1 MRRLLPLNTSKDY
14 EVFYGKILQA
24 VAKYP
29 FLKPMILGYNGF
41 VTKLMYL
48 LYPLLL
54 IFLYMENRQDLWKT
68 ILVPGVSFLLI
79 SVFRRMFNQ
88 PRPYETW
95 PITPIMNRDG
105 QGESFPS
112 RHVFSASIISMCF
125 LFQFA
130 WLGLF
135 LLILT
140 LGLAVCRV
148 LGGVH
153 YPKDV
158 LAGYLLG
165 IFGGMMLTLF

>member
-1 MRRLLPLNTSKDY
+1 MKNYDI
-14 EVFYGKILQA
+14 FYGKILK
-24 VAKYP
+24 VLTIYP
-29 FLKPMILGYNGF
+29 MLTPIILRYNGF

-68 ILVPGVSFLLI
+68 ILIPGVSFLLI
-79 SVFRRMFNQ
+79 SVFRRMINQ

-95 PITPIMNRDG
+95 AIKPIMRRDG

-125 LFQFA
+125 LFQFV
-130 WLGLF
+130 WVGLF

-158 LAGYLLG
+158 LVGYLLG
-165 IFGGMMLTLF
+165 IFGGMILTLF